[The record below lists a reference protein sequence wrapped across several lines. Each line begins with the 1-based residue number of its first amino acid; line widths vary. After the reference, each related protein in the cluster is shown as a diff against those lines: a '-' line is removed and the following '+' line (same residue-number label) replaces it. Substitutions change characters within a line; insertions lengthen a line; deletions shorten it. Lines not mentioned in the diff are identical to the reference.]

1 LIPNIMNMS
10 LKILLAAA
18 LPLFASAVLPNRSG
32 TEKNEEPVYS
42 SSYDDKDVEIEPWTY
57 TDDFEDRD
65 LGAWA
70 SYPLWQD
77 IAYNQNFR
85 VNEMIPGDPNISIVQ
100 KVTPYTPV
108 DNYAGAQKLLDM
120 YLVPGATV
128 KFRYYLKS
136 HIDAEWYKVRF
147 AAGNYGKLDVTI
159 PAPKRN
165 QWEWVT
171 VSYDDF
177 VKENPT
183 IAGKDKIKI
192 YALAFLT
199 KFPDADPDMP
209 IYLGLDDISFAGAR
223 VAAFQF
229 SEPQV
234 VKLPEFKPYIPRQHY
249 YAGDEFQLN
258 GTWFADA
265 EKVTLRI
272 APFVDQDR
280 TVYQGSLTK
289 QASAWASKGIR
300 LAFPE
305 GLYLATLTA
314 LDGNRKLATTEFT
327 IHIAPRGIGG
337 QHPRLIFDKEGKEKI
352 AQRFQQEAF
361 QQVYADILQQA
372 KKQRESIPV
381 ESLVYDLDQ

>member
-1 LIPNIMNMS
+1 MFKASINDYGKLIQRSLKLIPNIMNMS

-147 AAGNYGKLDVTI
+147 A
-159 PAPKRN
+159 
-165 QWEWVT
+165 
-171 VSYDDF
+171 
-177 VKENPT
+177 
-183 IAGKDKIKI
+183 
-192 YALAFLT
+192 
-199 KFPDADPDMP
+199 
-209 IYLGLDDISFAGAR
+209 
-223 VAAFQF
+223 
-229 SEPQV
+229 
-234 VKLPEFKPYIPRQHY
+234 
-249 YAGDEFQLN
+249 
-258 GTWFADA
+258 
-265 EKVTLRI
+265 
-272 APFVDQDR
+272 
-280 TVYQGSLTK
+280 
-289 QASAWASKGIR
+289 
-300 LAFPE
+300 
-305 GLYLATLTA
+305 
-314 LDGNRKLATTEFT
+314 
-327 IHIAPRGIGG
+327 
-337 QHPRLIFDKEGKEKI
+337 
-352 AQRFQQEAF
+352 
-361 QQVYADILQQA
+361 
-372 KKQRESIPV
+372 
-381 ESLVYDLDQ
+381 